1 MEGTGFGAVVG
12 GSVGGVCGGG
22 VSSGILQA
30 VQMTEGAVAAAA
42 SVAAAAAALEV
53 EDGCVPRGAVVGG
66 EVGSGGVRRH
76 CHIALVCRSGG
87 QCGRM
92 LLHAHPNQGGGVLYW
107 RKRTLTVMEVEA
119 KRVSLC
125 KLVGSVINI
134 LCTWK

>member
-87 QCGRM
+87 NVVVCFYMTIRTK
-92 LLHAHPNQGGGVLYW
+92 GGVY
-107 RKRTLTVMEVEA
+107 
-119 KRVSLC
+119 SIG
-125 KLVGSVINI
+125 GSA
-134 LCTWK
+134 L